1 MTASDGLVARLVLRN
16 AMLHDN
22 VGDRIP
28 SLMTA
33 SGLVD
38 ATEVAHHRSRLLGRL
53 TFVRT
58 AAPA

>member
-1 MTASDGLVARLVLRN
+1 MR
-16 AMLHDN
+16 HDN